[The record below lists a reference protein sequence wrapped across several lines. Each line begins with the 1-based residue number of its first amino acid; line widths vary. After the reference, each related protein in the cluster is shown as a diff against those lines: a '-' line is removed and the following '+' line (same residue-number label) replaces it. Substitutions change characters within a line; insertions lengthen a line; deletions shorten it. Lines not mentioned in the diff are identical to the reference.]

1 MIFSLKS
8 FTSEQENKR
17 RTQCFYST
25 QWVFFRIHMNDLETA
40 KTLLIQK
47 QLTLIII
54 KNGETL
60 YETKSHRISGFL
72 NAIEQC
78 GRNLKN
84 AAAADTI
91 VGKAVA
97 LLTVYSEINAVY
109 AETLSKKGKE
119 FLEENKITVE
129 WKELIDNILD
139 DKKQNICPFEKE
151 AEDITNPK
159 EAYDKF
165 KVLQQKMRA
174 CH

>member
-1 MIFSLKS
+1 
-8 FTSEQENKR
+8 
-17 RTQCFYST
+17 
-25 QWVFFRIHMNDLETA
+25 MNDLETA

-54 KNGETL
+54 KNGKTL
-60 YETKSHRISGFL
+60 YETKSHRISGVL
-72 NAIEQC
+72 NAMEQC
-78 GRNLKN
+78 GTNLKN
-84 AAAADTI
+84 AAAADKI

-97 LLTVYSEINAVY
+97 LLSVHSEINAIY
-109 AETLSKKGKE
+109 AETLSIRAKD
-119 FLEENKITVE
+119 FLKRNGITVE

-151 AEDITNPK
+151 AEDIVNPK
-159 EAYDKF
+159 EAYDRF